1 MLSERFDEALNLA
14 SRLHRAQ
21 MRKHTSIP
29 YVSHLLIV
37 AGTVIEQ
44 GGDEDTAIAAL
55 LHDAV
60 EDQGGRATLEL
71 IERMFGPRVAGL
83 VMEVTDAEVVPKP
96 PWRSR
101 KERYLA
107 GMRAMSPEALLIAV
121 ADKLHNA
128 RSTLADY
135 RLSGPAVWERFNANA
150 EMQAWFYRAFLAA
163 AGAHP
168 GRPDRLLEELR
179 GVEEALF
186 EAAPE
191 EREKGGHSCS

>member
-1 MLSERFDEALNLA
+1 MLSERFDEALKLA
-14 SRLHRAQ
+14 SSLHRAQ
-21 MRKHTSIP
+21 TRKHTTIP
-29 YVSHLLIV
+29 YVAHLLIV

-60 EDQGGRATLEL
+60 EDQGGRATLER
-71 IERMFGPRVAGL
+71 IEREFGPRVAGL
-83 VMEVTDAEVVPKP
+83 ILEVTDAEVVPKP

-107 GMRAMSPEALLIAV
+107 GMQAMSPEALLIAV

-135 RLSGPAVWERFNANA
+135 RRSGPAVWGRFNADA
-150 EMQAWFYRAFLAA
+150 EAQAWFYRAFVSAA
-163 AGAHP
+163 EAHP
-168 GRPDRLLEELR
+168 IKPGPLLEELR
-179 GVEEALF
+179 RVEAELF
-186 EAAPE
+186 AAWPIA
-191 EREKGGHSCS
+191 